1 MRSIIAI
8 FFVLLVVSCDLD
20 GYGPQVKTGGVEVY
34 YKPDEMKENAKSFS
48 EMLDTLGYGKEGDVS
63 FQLIKDSLVN
73 INMVTMD
80 QYHTDESMDYSL
92 NAISI
97 MAQLEIFKEE
107 SVQLHVCDEKFT
119 QMRTLEKIEK

>member
-1 MRSIIAI
+1 MKSVVAIII
-8 FFVLLVVSCDLD
+8 LLLVVSCDID

-34 YKPDEMKENAKSFS
+34 YKPDELKENAKSFS
-48 EMLDTLGYGKEGDVS
+48 EMLDTLGYGKDGDVS
-63 FQLIKDSLVN
+63 FQLIKDSVVH

-80 QYHTDESMDYSL
+80 QYHTDDSMDYSL

-119 QMRTLEKIEK
+119 QMRALEKIEK